1 VPGGSVSGLI
11 AYLLM
16 SAAILLVIFA
26 QRRVSVARE
35 ISGRS

>member
-16 SAAILLVIFA
+16 SAAILLVVFTG
-26 QRRVSVARE
+26 RRFSGAR
-35 ISGRS
+35 RT